1 MSNIC
6 EQSFATQAPGL
17 NPEYAIPMVY
27 YKGQIVPMQP
37 GMVIDPCFVGA
48 STGVSTGGIQSISL
62 QPTPEPPVTP

>member
-17 NPEYAIPMVY
+17 NSEYAIPMVY

-37 GMVIDPCFVGA
+37 GMVIDPCFVGGF
-48 STGVSTGGIQSISL
+48 TGNPRPISP

>member
-17 NPEYAIPMVY
+17 KSEYAIPMVY

-37 GMVIDPCFVGA
+37 GMVIDPCLAGVFTG
-48 STGVSTGGIQSISL
+48 STWSISA
-62 QPTPEPPVTP
+62 QITPEPPDTP